1 MPSEAAIVFFLSH
14 PHALN
19 NPGFA
24 KPQNNPCRAACAI
37 YQYVLKFPAS
47 NPEDNIDIS
56 DAASII
62 DIMVELTRKQREME
76 QRTSEILRVAR
87 PILISEGFLA
97 LSMDRVASQ
106 MEYAKGT
113 IYNHFPNKEEIVLA
127 LAAESMELRRKLFER
142 AVRNGGEARTR
153 MMGLGAACEF
163 FTQHCTDDFALE
175 QWVRNQGIWDK
186 STEQRQNLI
195 RQCEGRCME
204 LVSSIVRDALVENT
218 LQLPDTLT
226 AEELVFGFWA
236 INYGSQILTHTSPS
250 LPALGI
256 NNPANAIRIHC
267 CTLLNG
273 FNWRPHMDY
282 ATYTH
287 EMANLLRQLVPMFW
301 TIKNEPL
308 ATTNT

>member
-1 MPSEAAIVFFLSH
+1 MSQHGRSIQTIAAEMSLYF
-14 PHALN
+14 
-19 NPGFA
+19 
-24 KPQNNPCRAACAI
+24 
-37 YQYVLKFPAS
+37 
-47 NPEDNIDIS
+47 S
-56 DAASII
+56 DASSII
-62 DIMVELTRKQREME
+62 DIMVELSRKQRELE
-76 QRTSEILRVAR
+76 QRTNEILRVAR
-87 PILISEGFLA
+87 PILISEGFQG

-127 LAAESMELRRKLFER
+127 LAVESMELRRKLFEK
-142 AVRNGGEARTR
+142 ASGIGGTARIR

-163 FTQHCTDDFALE
+163 FTHHCTDDFALE

-204 LVSSIVRDALVENT
+204 LVSGIVRDALMEHA
-218 LQLPDTLT
+218 LELPDGLT

-273 FNWRPHMDY
+273 FRWQPLMDY
-282 ATYTH
+282 ATYSN
-287 EMANLLRQLVPMFW
+287 EMAVLMETLTPMFW
-301 TIKNEPL
+301 SIKNEQ
-308 ATTNT
+308 